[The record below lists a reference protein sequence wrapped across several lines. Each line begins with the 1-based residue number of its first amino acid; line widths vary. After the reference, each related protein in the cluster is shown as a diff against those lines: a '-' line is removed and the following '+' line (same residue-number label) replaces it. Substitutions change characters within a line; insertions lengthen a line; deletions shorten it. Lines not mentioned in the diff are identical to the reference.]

1 MCVCVCVCAFVC
13 VGGNGERRGGREG
26 CEEGERQQTSESEF
40 EKGKRGER
48 NREIKR

>member
-1 MCVCVCVCAFVC
+1 MCVRAFVC
-13 VGGNGERRGGREG
+13 VGGKGERRGGREG

-40 EKGKRGER
+40 EKGKRGEG